1 MEARDA
7 ALAAVRA
14 DGLELRKV
22 GEFRADKE
30 VVLAAVQHT
39 GMALCYASHT
49 LQDDIEVV
57 TAAVQQH
64 WMALQYASNE
74 LRDNLDIGLIAVKSN
89 GLALDQAGPLCK
101 DNATLVTEA
110 VSNDGRALQY
120 ASENLRRDNFIVMEA
135 LKSDPEALEFA
146 DDELKDSLEVIM
158 PALRRDGATLRF
170 LPEHMRDSSD
180 VALDAV
186 QTCGLAVAFAT
197 PKVRADREVIRAA
210 VSKDGLALAYA
221 TQELQGDEDIVEAA
235 VAENPLALQYA
246 SDRWRC
252 DKDFVKGVV
261 ANNGLALEFVSGGL
275 SNDKDVC
282 MEAVSDRGEA
292 LIHCSAQM
300 RDDDEIVRTA
310 VSNDGL
316 QLLNVSPRLRQ
327 DRNLVMLALSNHPRA
342 LAHALEDQIHDK
354 DVVCTAVSHD
364 GMVLVFAP
372 EEMRNHEEVVQAAV
386 SQNGLALE
394 YASPRLREKTETVLA
409 ALGQNPDAIHHVLPI
424 VRDDHRMMAF
434 GQERRP
440 CLLEMLSER
449 PRPMALKMALA
460 RIRMFVEPLLTE
472 TKTSWEDA
480 RFVLRK
486 MNSLAE
492 LQGAVDDPKAFIDSL
507 NKRQDD
513 MGREWVIATLR
524 FRLEPLAAE
533 QDLWWDEMVPV
544 LKSCSRKELLQ
555 AQENGKRFLDTI
567 NNKTRGET
575 AQLLAIAK
583 LRRPFSRVLP
593 VGLPWADVVPAL
605 HKVETL
611 KELQNAREAPDLL
624 MWKMSNAQQEW
635 PPAVLYSFLRLRP
648 KMEPK
653 LTELV
658 PGVMWEDFVK
668 SLQVLDPMELHQA
681 SQSLY
686 RFLQLLEI
694 YPADPPG
701 RWWFIAR
708 LRPHIELA
716 LDTQGNTWEE
726 AVEMMFEMDPAFD
739 LKPAIHEPL
748 VFCEQLAE
756 GPQHLRWKTTLRP
769 EELKAELRKA
779 AEDG

>member
-1 MEARDA
+1 MVSEAHKMVQESEDRAQGLEQLAQDVYKQACVRIQELVNVAEKLYQSNYCNQASSSQLLTEEERLAALIATPSAVYREPEVASSSDDVLIQHVPSEDQRSDIMTKGLAPQKWSSALMLATFARRDSALAFGRRKTELLQRFWEEKEKEAKSKRCQEKRDA
-7 ALAAVRA
+7 KSKR
-14 DGLELRKV
+14 R
-22 GEFRADKE
+22 
-30 VVLAAVQHT
+30 QMT
-39 GMALCYASHT
+39 G
-49 LQDDIEVV
+49 
-57 TAAVQQH
+57 
-64 WMALQYASNE
+64 
-74 LRDNLDIGLIAVKSN
+74 
-89 GLALDQAGPLCK
+89 
-101 DNATLVTEA
+101 
-110 VSNDGRALQY
+110 
-120 ASENLRRDNFIVMEA
+120 
-135 LKSDPEALEFA
+135 
-146 DDELKDSLEVIM
+146 
-158 PALRRDGATLRF
+158 
-170 LPEHMRDSSD
+170 
-180 VALDAV
+180 
-186 QTCGLAVAFAT
+186 
-197 PKVRADREVIRAA
+197 
-210 VSKDGLALAYA
+210 
-221 TQELQGDEDIVEAA
+221 
-235 VAENPLALQYA
+235 
-246 SDRWRC
+246 
-252 DKDFVKGVV
+252 
-261 ANNGLALEFVSGGL
+261 
-275 SNDKDVC
+275 
-282 MEAVSDRGEA
+282 
-292 LIHCSAQM
+292 
-300 RDDDEIVRTA
+300 
-310 VSNDGL
+310 
-316 QLLNVSPRLRQ
+316 
-327 DRNLVMLALSNHPRA
+327 NHPRA

-460 RIRMFVEPLLTE
+460 RIRMFVEPLLKE

-555 AQENGKRFLDTI
+555 AQENGKRFLETI